1 LPHSQIDG
9 FLDYLYVERGLSPNT
24 ISSYRVDIE
33 QFRKWLKSEKF
44 EVPSLIIGEYANFL
58 RKDKGLSPSSIARK
72 LSAIRMFY
80 RFLTAEGDIN
90 ENPAQDVVS
99 PRRGRK
105 IPAYLS
111 IKEVEKLLE
120 APSCNSTLSIRDKAI
135 LECLYAGGLRISELV
150 GLNREDLNLSSG
162 WLKVRGKGS
171 RERMVPLGRKALK
184 WISKYLRERGK
195 IERNSPLFCNRY
207 GRRISRQSCWKMIK
221 KYTKVAGI
229 NKKISPH
236 TLRHSFATH
245 LLSGEADLRSVQELL
260 GHVNISTTQIYTHIT
275 QERLTKVYKKY
286 HPRA

>member
-1 LPHSQIDG
+1 MPRSQIDG

-44 EVPSLIIGEYANFL
+44 EVPSLVIGEYANFL

-111 IKEVEKLLE
+111 IKEVEKL
-120 APSCNSTLSIRDKAI
+120 
-135 LECLYAGGLRISELV
+135 
-150 GLNREDLNLSSG
+150 
-162 WLKVRGKGS
+162 
-171 RERMVPLGRKALK
+171 
-184 WISKYLRERGK
+184 
-195 IERNSPLFCNRY
+195 
-207 GRRISRQSCWKMIK
+207 
-221 KYTKVAGI
+221 TK
-229 NKKISPH
+229 
-236 TLRHSFATH
+236 
-245 LLSGEADLRSVQELL
+245 
-260 GHVNISTTQIYTHIT
+260 
-275 QERLTKVYKKY
+275 
-286 HPRA
+286 